1 MGTKLISND
10 TIAPW
15 YAKVVPPVTRGLEG
29 WFTFDTDVSR
39 FAMNRAIGKPN
50 GSIVGNPIAFPTHG
64 RFKGLTNYVRTQA
77 RDTDEVTLFVVV
89 KSMLVPTSNADGIAP
104 ISTYKGNS
112 VTPSI
117 PGYSGGSNILLR
129 GNSVVSAGMSRSP
142 AGVYSLELVNMV
154 SGSQTSW
161 RLLCARSKTGSTSKI
176 FDLTNS
182 VSVTGSDT
190 TARPLCDQF
199 FRIGSATWDYAGES
213 DISSAAIYSAYLTDD
228 EINLVAGAMRKRMDR
243 LGIIV

>member
-15 YAKVVPPVTRGLEG
+15 YSKVVPPVTRGLEG

-89 KSMLVPTSNADGIAP
+89 KSLLVPTSNADGVAP
-104 ISTYKGNS
+104 VSSYRGNS
-112 VTPSI
+112 MTPSL
-117 PGYSGGSNILLR
+117 PGSSGGSSIFLR
-129 GNSVVSAGMSRSP
+129 GSSVVSAGMSRSTT
-142 AGVYSLELVNMV
+142 GVYNLELINIV
-154 SGSQTSW
+154 SGAQTSW
-161 RLLCARSKTGSTSKI
+161 RLLCARSKTGSTTKI
-176 FDLTNS
+176 FDLTNN
-182 VSVTGSDT
+182 VSVTGTDVT
-190 TARPLCDQF
+190 TRPLCDQF
-199 FRIGSATWDYAGES
+199 FKIGSATQDYAGES

-228 EINLVAGAMRKRMDR
+228 EISLVAGAMRRRMAR
-243 LGIIV
+243 LGINV

>member
-1 MGTKLISND
+1 M
-10 TIAPW
+10 
-15 YAKVVPPVTRGLEG
+15 
-29 WFTFDTDVSR
+29 
-39 FAMNRAIGKPN
+39 
-50 GSIVGNPIAFPTHG
+50 
-64 RFKGLTNYVRTQA
+64 RTQA

-243 LGIIV
+243 LGIPI